1 MNRCQV
7 LYIYFFKNIMDRAF
21 ALLLIFITLPV
32 MAILSLTIL
41 LDGER
46 GIIFK
51 QARNGLNQKIF
62 TLYKFRTMNCKRS
75 PSGDLLPDKDRLTNI
90 GKIIRKTSL
99 DELPQLLNI
108 LKGDMSFV
116 GPRPLLLKYLPYF
129 RTDEKK
135 RFLVRPGIS
144 GLAQVSG
151 RNILNWDRRLAYDV
165 EYVYRISLWLDIKI
179 IFMTVYNV
187 FASKDIIIDPESIMK
202 NLDDERRTDI

>member
-1 MNRCQV
+1 
-7 LYIYFFKNIMDRAF
+7 MDRAF